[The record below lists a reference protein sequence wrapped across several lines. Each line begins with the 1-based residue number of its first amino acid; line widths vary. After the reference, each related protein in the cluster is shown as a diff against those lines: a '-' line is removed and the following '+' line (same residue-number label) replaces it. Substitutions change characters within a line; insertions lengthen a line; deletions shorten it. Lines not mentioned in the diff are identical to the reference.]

1 MTQIEILG
9 IVAPILGGLVVIVTV
24 LVATYFDDKKAE
36 AERQARL
43 LSGNDDHARTASA
56 AE

>member
-1 MTQIEILG
+1 MTQIEVLA
-9 IVAPILGGLVVIVTV
+9 IVAPIWVGLFVGALVFVTNY
-24 LVATYFDDKKAE
+24 LDDQKAE

-43 LSGNDDHARTASA
+43 LSGNDDHTRAASA

>member
-1 MTQIEILG
+1 MRQIDI
-9 IVAPILGGLVVIVTV
+9 IAMVTPIFAGMVVIVTV